1 MLAQTSGKSRKL
13 AECTESK
20 CTSLV
25 IAHINIRSMRN
36 KVDELQL
43 LLKKLSIDIMCVSE
57 TWLTDTITDNTA
69 NIAGYDITRCDRISN
84 SYGGVAILIRDN
96 LVHKIRDDLKT
107 EKSMEILWIEVQ
119 YQFNKTILV
128 TYVYRP
134 PTASVAYFNDM
145 VDTIEKA
152 HNTDKHMVILGDMNY
167 NYVFDETMSENP
179 ICLLDNMFLLKQLID
194 APTRVTENSSSLIDI
209 ILTNEPNHHEV
220 SGVYKSSISDHYLVH
235 TKIASNTIKAN
246 HKN

>member
-1 MLAQTSGKSRKL
+1 M
-13 AECTESK
+13 
-20 CTSLV
+20 
-25 IAHINIRSMRN
+25 
-36 KVDELQL
+36 
-43 LLKKLSIDIMCVSE
+43 
-57 TWLTDTITDNTA
+57 
-69 NIAGYDITRCDRISN
+69 
-84 SYGGVAILIRDN
+84 
-96 LVHKIRDDLKT
+96 
-107 EKSMEILWIEVQ
+107 
-119 YQFNKTILV
+119 
-128 TYVYRP
+128 YRP

-179 ICLLDNMFLLKQLID
+179 ICLLENMFLLKQLID

-235 TKIASNTIKAN
+235 TKIACNFIKAN
-246 HKN
+246 HKIIRFRDYNTFDATACFYDFNQTYTNLMLKWNTIENQANTPDNL